1 LETTDRFL
9 TKQDLDYLF
18 DAHANS
24 IGALLLHLAATETC
38 YSDKHVPR
46 DKMGQLVARGE
57 VETGSR
63 HEYPGDLGRKTIK
76 SKVLVEVLGEVSLS
90 FAKFARF
97 KKNTDIGW
105 SRSPSFRPWGGA
117 ETMSYQPIENYGI
130 IGNMR
135 TVALVGMNGSID
147 WYCYPHFDS
156 ASVFGAILDDKKGG
170 RFQIFAGVD
179 GVRHK
184 QFYWPSTNVL
194 VTRFLLAD
202 GIAELEDFMPVGL
215 PSDSPEYRHIYRRI
229 RCVRGSVR
237 ISVACRPAFDYGR
250 QPHDTQVETN
260 GATFKSR
267 SVTLALSASMPL
279 RNDGQGGV
287 TAEFVLS
294 EGKSQVFILREDC
307 EGGVPGPPSDEEAEG
322 LLRGTVKFWQ
332 DWLSACTYHGRWR
345 DQVHRSALAL
355 KLLTFEPTGA
365 IIAAPTTSLPE
376 VVGGAR
382 NWDYRYTWM
391 RDAAFT
397 VYAFLRIGFR
407 GEAAAFMG
415 WIEDYASKHARP
427 AAPGGVVFTIAGGNQ
442 LPEQTLDHWE
452 GYRGSAPVRIGNAA
466 VVQFQGDIYG
476 ELMDAF
482 YLSNKYVSPT
492 SYDVWVKIRNRLE
505 WICENWQLPDAG
517 IWEMRDRQEHFV
529 YSKVMNWVALDRG
542 LRLADKRALPA
553 DRAKWMRERDKIY
566 EEVVAKGW
574 NEKRQA
580 FTQFYGSEDLDA
592 SLLIMPLVFFMAP
605 NDPRMIGTINAIQKN
620 PQNGGLLSDGLVYR
634 YPPQPRIDG
643 LPGEEGTFNMCSFWL
658 VEALT
663 RAGPAFPDKLDQ
675 ARLLFERV
683 LGYANHLGLY
693 SEQTGPQGE
702 ALGNFPQAF
711 THLALISA
719 AFNLDRMLGR

>member
-1 LETTDRFL
+1 
-9 TKQDLDYLF
+9 
-18 DAHANS
+18 
-24 IGALLLHLAATETC
+24 
-38 YSDKHVPR
+38 
-46 DKMGQLVARGE
+46 M
-57 VETGSR
+57 
-63 HEYPGDLGRKTIK
+63 
-76 SKVLVEVLGEVSLS
+76 
-90 FAKFARF
+90 
-97 KKNTDIGW
+97 
-105 SRSPSFRPWGGA
+105 
-117 ETMSYQPIENYGI
+117 
-130 IGNMR
+130 
-135 TVALVGMNGSID
+135 
-147 WYCYPHFDS
+147 
-156 ASVFGAILDDKKGG
+156 
-170 RFQIFAGVD
+170 
-179 GVRHK
+179 RHK

-194 VTRFLLAD
+194 VTRFLLTD

-215 PSDSPEYRHIYRRI
+215 PSDSPEYRHVYRRI

-237 ISVACRPAFDYGR
+237 ISVTCRPAFDYGR
-250 QPHDTQVETN
+250 QTHGTLIEAN
-260 GATFKSR
+260 GATFKTDNL
-267 SVTLALSASMPL
+267 TLALSTAVPL
-279 RNDGQGGV
+279 RNDGRGGV
-287 TAEFVLS
+287 SAEFMLS
-294 EGKSQVFILREDC
+294 EGKSRVFVLRDDC
-307 EGGVPGPPSDEEAEG
+307 NEGGLPYPPSEQATEE

-332 DWLSACTYHGRWR
+332 QWLSAYTYHGRWR

-376 VVGGAR
+376 VIGGAR
-382 NWDYRYTWM
+382 NWDYRYAWI

-407 GEAAAFMG
+407 EEAAAFMG
-415 WIEDYASKHARP
+415 WIGDYASKHARP
-427 AAPGGVVFTIAGGNQ
+427 KAPGAVVYTIAGDDQ

-452 GYRGSAPVRIGNAA
+452 GYRGSSPVRIGNAA
-466 VVQFQGDIYG
+466 VSQFQGDIYG

-492 SYDVWVKIRNRLE
+492 SYDVWLKIRSRLE

-517 IWEMRDRQEHFV
+517 IWEMRNRQEHFV

-553 DRAKWMRERDKIY
+553 DRAKWIGERDKIY
-566 EEVVAKGW
+566 EEVMTKGW
-574 NEKRQA
+574 NEKRRA
-580 FTQFYGSEDLDA
+580 FTQYYGSEDLDA

-605 NDPRMIGTINAIQKN
+605 TDPRMLSTISAILKH
-620 PQNGGLLSDGLVYR
+620 PGDGGLVSDSMVYR
-634 YPPQPRIDG
+634 YPPKPRIDG

-663 RAGPAFPDKLDQ
+663 RAGQAFPDKLDQ

-693 SEQTGPQGE
+693 AEQTGPQGE

-719 AFNLDRMLGR
+719 AFNLDRTLGSQL

>member
-1 LETTDRFL
+1 
-9 TKQDLDYLF
+9 
-18 DAHANS
+18 
-24 IGALLLHLAATETC
+24 
-38 YSDKHVPR
+38 
-46 DKMGQLVARGE
+46 
-57 VETGSR
+57 
-63 HEYPGDLGRKTIK
+63 
-76 SKVLVEVLGEVSLS
+76 
-90 FAKFARF
+90 
-97 KKNTDIGW
+97 
-105 SRSPSFRPWGGA
+105 
-117 ETMSYQPIENYGI
+117 MSYQPIENYGI

-156 ASVFGAILDDKKGG
+156 PSIFGAILDDKKGG
-170 RFQIFAGVD
+170 RFQISAD
-179 GVRHK
+179 SDDVRHK

-194 VTRFLLAD
+194 VTRFLLKD
-202 GIAELEDFMPVGL
+202 GIAELEDFMPAGL

-237 ISVACRPAFDYGR
+237 MSVACRPAFDYGR
-250 QPHDTQVETN
+250 QPHDTRIVAH
-260 GATFKSR
+260 GATFKSA
-267 SVTLALSASMPL
+267 SLTLALSTAVPL
-279 RNDGQGGV
+279 KNDGRGGV
-287 TAEFVLS
+287 SAEFVLS
-294 EGKSQVFILREDC
+294 EGESQTFILRDDC
-307 EGGVPGPPSDEEAEG
+307 AEGGVPFPESENDAEMS
-322 LLRGTVKFWQ
+322 LHSTVKFWQ
-332 DWLSACTYHGRWR
+332 DWLSTCTYHGRWR
-345 DQVHRSALAL
+345 DQVQRSALAL

-365 IIAAPTTSLPE
+365 IVASPTTSLPE
-376 VVGGAR
+376 VIGGAR

-397 VYAFLRIGFR
+397 VYAFLRLGFKN
-407 GEAAAFMG
+407 EAAAFMR
-415 WIEDYASKHARP
+415 WIDDYASKHARP
-427 AAPGGVVFTIAGGNQ
+427 KEPGAVVFTIQGDTK

-452 GYRGSAPVRIGNAA
+452 GYRESGPVRIGNEA
-466 VVQFQGDIYG
+466 VSQFQGDIYG
-476 ELMDAF
+476 ELMDSF

-492 SYDVWVKIRNRLE
+492 SYDVWVKVRNRLE
-505 WICENWQLPDAG
+505 WICENWQRPDAG
-517 IWEMRDRQEHFV
+517 IWEMRNRQEHFV

-553 DRAKWMRERDKIY
+553 DRAKWMRERDRIY
-566 EEVVAKGW
+566 EEVMTRGW

-580 FTQFYGSEDLDA
+580 FTQHYGSEDLDA

-605 NDPRMIGTINAIQKN
+605 NDPRMVSTIAAIVKD
-620 PQNGGLLSDGLVYR
+620 PREGGLVSDSLVYR

-663 RAGPAFPDKLDQ
+663 RASQADAEKLDH

-719 AFNLDRMLGR
+719 AFNLDRMLGTRNQT